1 MLAIVMS
8 AISVNYT
15 VIQEIRIPIEMCA
28 AETCIIDGKHTS
40 LVKCVRET
48 HIPRDTC
55 AGYMCGTHYTWGNT
69 HHYDNR
75 KNRSGRARHTIDY
88 RVNM

>member
-15 VIQEIRIPIEMCA
+15 VIQETRIPIEMCA
-28 AETCIIDGKHTS
+28 AETCIIDEKHTS

-55 AGYMCGTHYTWGNT
+55 AGHIIPGETRTTMTTEKIGLAVQDTP
-69 HHYDNR
+69 
-75 KNRSGRARHTIDY
+75 
-88 RVNM
+88 